1 MDAVVAYDL
10 TKEYE
15 GQAALSGLNLQVPQG
30 EAFACVGERGCGK
43 TTLVRL
49 LSGLCRPT
57 SGECTVLGLS
67 PSHEPQRLHSVAGT
81 VLDSAHLYTGMTL
94 YENLHFFAGLHGLD
108 DNDALERSSFLL
120 HKLDI
125 WEGRDL
131 PVEKLSTGVVRRASL
146 ARALMHNPKV
156 LLMDD
161 SAGGLDQ
168 ETAQA
173 TRELLTYVA
182 AEEGVTLFLCS
193 SNMHFAQLL
202 CRNFAI
208 LRQGVLLARGDLE
221 SLRTGAGVSYRAC
234 LRLGEGSPAPAGF
247 HWNDGFWEREIE
259 SQEDMPK
266 IISRAVGAGAR
277 LYEARLDR
285 HVKGNLRRLAGG
297 RQKEGEGIPWNG
309 RRNPNGRQLLAAGG
323 GRARGA
329 PRRGAPRASPWTGSP
344 RGGSRR
350 RSLTCGGCSPPRR
363 SCWWARTWAPFGGT
377 RAPAPC

>member
-1 MDAVVAYDL
+1 M
-10 TKEYE
+10 
-15 GQAALSGLNLQVPQG
+15 
-30 EAFACVGERGCGK
+30 
-43 TTLVRL
+43 
-49 LSGLCRPT
+49 
-57 SGECTVLGLS
+57 
-67 PSHEPQRLHSVAGT
+67 
-81 VLDSAHLYTGMTL
+81 
-94 YENLHFFAGLHGLD
+94 
-108 DNDALERSSFLL
+108 
-120 HKLDI
+120 
-125 WEGRDL
+125 

-146 ARALMHNPKV
+146 ARALMHSPKV
-156 LLMDD
+156 LLVDD

-277 LYEARLDR
+277 LYEARLD
-285 HVKGNLRRLAGG
+285 GG
-297 RQKEGEGIPWNG
+297 RRKVKESHGTADETPTDGSFWQSGEDEP
-309 RRNPNGRQLLAAGG
+309 AALPGEEPPEPAPG
-323 GRARGA
+323 QGA
-329 PRRGAPRASPWTGSP
+329 PEEGVGEEV
-344 RGGSRR
+344 
-350 RSLTCGGCSPPRR
+350 
-363 SCWWARTWAPFGGT
+363 
-377 RAPAPC
+377 

>member
-30 EAFACVGERGCGK
+30 EAFACVGVRGCGK

-146 ARALMHNPKV
+146 ARALMHSPKV
-156 LLMDD
+156 LLVDD

-202 CRNFAI
+202 CRW
-208 LRQGVLLARGDLE
+208 LRDPAARGRCWPEGIWNACGPAQGVG
-221 SLRTGAGVSYRAC
+221 YRAC
-234 LRLGEGSPAPAGF
+234 SAPGGGQPRRRLASTGAEGLLGAGDRKRRGHAEADLR
-247 HWNDGFWEREIE
+247 
-259 SQEDMPK
+259 
-266 IISRAVGAGAR
+266 RAVGAGA
-277 LYEARLDR
+277 
-285 HVKGNLRRLAGG
+285 
-297 RQKEGEGIPWNG
+297 
-309 RRNPNGRQLLAAGG
+309 AACTKPGWTQ
-323 GRARGA
+323 A
-329 PRRGAPRASPWTGSP
+329 PH
-344 RGGSRR
+344 
-350 RSLTCGGCSPPRR
+350 
-363 SCWWARTWAPFGGT
+363 
-377 RAPAPC
+377 

>member
-125 WEGRDL
+125 
-131 PVEKLSTGVVRRASL
+131 
-146 ARALMHNPKV
+146 
-156 LLMDD
+156 
-161 SAGGLDQ
+161 
-168 ETAQA
+168 
-173 TRELLTYVA
+173 
-182 AEEGVTLFLCS
+182 
-193 SNMHFAQLL
+193 
-202 CRNFAI
+202 
-208 LRQGVLLARGDLE
+208 
-221 SLRTGAGVSYRAC
+221 
-234 LRLGEGSPAPAGF
+234 
-247 HWNDGFWEREIE
+247 
-259 SQEDMPK
+259 
-266 IISRAVGAGAR
+266 
-277 LYEARLDR
+277 
-285 HVKGNLRRLAGG
+285 
-297 RQKEGEGIPWNG
+297 
-309 RRNPNGRQLLAAGG
+309 
-323 GRARGA
+323 
-329 PRRGAPRASPWTGSP
+329 
-344 RGGSRR
+344 
-350 RSLTCGGCSPPRR
+350 
-363 SCWWARTWAPFGGT
+363 
-377 RAPAPC
+377 

>member
-146 ARALMHNPKV
+146 ARALMHSPKV
-156 LLMDD
+156 LLVDD

-173 TRELLTYVA
+173 T
-182 AEEGVTLFLCS
+182 
-193 SNMHFAQLL
+193 M
-202 CRNFAI
+202 
-208 LRQGVLLARGDLE
+208 
-221 SLRTGAGVSYRAC
+221 
-234 LRLGEGSPAPAGF
+234 
-247 HWNDGFWEREIE
+247 W
-259 SQEDMPK
+259 
-266 IISRAVGAGAR
+266 
-277 LYEARLDR
+277 
-285 HVKGNLRRLAGG
+285 
-297 RQKEGEGIPWNG
+297 
-309 RRNPNGRQLLAAGG
+309 
-323 GRARGA
+323 
-329 PRRGAPRASPWTGSP
+329 PRRRASPCSCAARICTLPSCCAGTSP
-344 RGGSRR
+344 SSDKACCWPGGIWKA
-350 RSLTCGGCSPPRR
+350 C
-363 SCWWARTWAPFGGT
+363 
-377 RAPAPC
+377 APARE

>member
-1 MDAVVAYDL
+1 
-10 TKEYE
+10 
-15 GQAALSGLNLQVPQG
+15 
-30 EAFACVGERGCGK
+30 
-43 TTLVRL
+43 
-49 LSGLCRPT
+49 
-57 SGECTVLGLS
+57 
-67 PSHEPQRLHSVAGT
+67 
-81 VLDSAHLYTGMTL
+81 MTL

-146 ARALMHNPKV
+146 ARALMHSPKV
-156 LLMDD
+156 LLVDD

-285 HVKGNLRRLAGG
+285 PTLKEIYAAWLEGG
-297 RQKEGEGIPWNG
+297 RRKVKESHGTADETPTDGSFWQPGEDEP
-309 RRNPNGRQLLAAGG
+309 AAHPGEEPPEPAPG
-323 GRARGA
+323 QGA
-329 PRRGAPRASPWTGSP
+329 PEEGVGEEV
-344 RGGSRR
+344 
-350 RSLTCGGCSPPRR
+350 
-363 SCWWARTWAPFGGT
+363 
-377 RAPAPC
+377 